1 MDRTAWIVVILCVVG
16 LVGWQIYVAK
26 QISPRP
32 APINVAPGQPAPT
45 ASSKVFEPSPTPA
58 VPEATPKASEPASSF
73 AEKIETL
80 RNSDVE
86 LRLTNRG
93 GGIKEAVLLRQM
105 AEKGQRVVLNSAQ
118 SAPIGAIIEQ
128 PSGSTPTL
136 PEFTASTESNSVVQ
150 FERTT
155 AEQVFIR
162 KKFSFENSSE
172 NKDNYVIEMDVDLEN
187 RGSKPYQNA
196 GYFVALGSAAPIHPK
211 DYPSYTRLVWC
222 IDGRAK
228 GIDVGWFG
236 SSGGFLGVG
245 QRAARPYYQE
255 NIAGA
260 EWVAVSNQFFTT
272 LMAPLTAKATG
283 VWGRR
288 FDVDYSPEQK
298 LQAVEGALG
307 MPGFQLQPGQTH
319 SARFEI
325 YAGPKIY
332 HRLAQ
337 LPHNEAEVMDFGMFK
352 IVCQFLL
359 NFMNLLHSWLHDYGL
374 AILALTT
381 VIKLTLW
388 PIQNRANRS
397 MRQMA
402 ALSPKMQEL
411 KDKYKDDPT
420 RMNQELMKLYK
431 QYGINPVG
439 GCLPM
444 MIQIPIFF
452 GLFKMLGQAVELRNA
467 KFLWVKDLS
476 QPDTIAHLP
485 LLGWPVNIIPLCM
498 AATQVWLM
506 AMTPK
511 TGDPTQRRIM
521 MFMPLIFLF
530 ICYNFAAALA
540 LYYTAQNL
548 FSILQ
553 FYQNKRQP
561 MPTLEKVAP
570 PGKRKR

>member
-16 LVGWQIYVAK
+16 LVGWQVYVAK
-26 QISPRP
+26 QMSPRP
-32 APINVAPGQPAPT
+32 APINVASGQPSPT
-45 ASSKVFEPSPTPA
+45 ATPKVFEPSPTPA
-58 VPEATPKASEPASSF
+58 VAETTPKTAEPVSSF

-93 GGIKEAVLLRQM
+93 GGIKEAVLLKQM

-128 PSGSTPTL
+128 PSGPTPTL
-136 PEFTASTESNSVVQ
+136 PEFTASTGSNSVVQ

-155 AEQVFIR
+155 PEQLSIR
-162 KKFSFENSSE
+162 KKFSFEKSSE
-172 NKDNYVIEMDVDLEN
+172 NKDNYVIEMDIDLEN
-187 RGSKPYQNA
+187 RGSKPYQSA

-255 NIAGA
+255 NISGA

-283 VWGRR
+283 VWGRH
-288 FDVDYSPEQK
+288 FDIDYSPEQK
-298 LQAVEGALG
+298 LQAVEGAMG

-381 VIKLTLW
+381 VIKLSLW

-561 MPTLEKVAP
+561 MPTLEKVVP